1 MIKKLKTN
9 QSGVAIILVM
19 TSVTILT
26 IILAT
31 FSYVISIN
39 KLRVYNFQDYR
50 QARLNAEAG
59 LSMALAQLELYQ
71 EAFNLYQKNKS
82 IQDLVSFNEIESALT
97 QPFIIPIP
105 IDKNKLN
112 LIQKTALEDFEEAS
126 VIKGGL
132 MMSISPIK
140 SFLNP
145 NGLINLKGS
154 KNQGQPTSAENS
166 STPIN
171 QLVKEE
177 LTRLLTNLIERKN
190 EESDSFSSKYANIR
204 PEVLISELEHYV
216 NNSENFDSPDK
227 ADFEILYDQNEPKFA
242 PLASKEE
249 IYNLEGWPEDIIEM
263 IYEKISPHNVMMIP
277 LNKINKEHLRIIFPD
292 LTDEQAND
300 FFIQRDGD
308 PLQELPP
315 TPIKN
320 LDDFKRMIK
329 LVSSISESEINNR
342 VTDLKKIGLE
352 LSVASKIFKV
362 EVTGSYKQATLK
374 MSAIVDLPILPQ
386 PVSQGT
392 KTKTE
397 QDDQEVSEDQ
407 GDNEGKKVTKNN
419 KSTPSQLMAPRV
431 IELLYQ

>member
-1 MIKKLKTN
+1 MIKQLRKN

-19 TSVTILT
+19 TSITILT

-50 QARLNAEAG
+50 QARLNTEAG
-59 LSMALAQLELYQ
+59 ISMALAQLEIYQ

-105 IDKNKLN
+105 VDKNKLN
-112 LIQKTALEDFEEAS
+112 LIQKTALEDFERAS

-145 NGLINLKGS
+145 NGLIIQKG
-154 KNQGQPTSAENS
+154 NRTQGQGTKSENS
-166 STPIN
+166 SEPIN
-171 QLVKEE
+171 QLIKEE
-177 LTRLLTNLIERKN
+177 LTQLLTNLIERKN
-190 EESDSFSSKYANIR
+190 EESDSFSNKYANIR
-204 PEVLISELEHYV
+204 PEILISELEYYV
-216 NNSENFDSPDK
+216 NNSEKFDSPDK
-227 ADFEILYDQNEPKFA
+227 ADFEIFYDKNEPKFA
-242 PLASKEE
+242 PLSSKEE
-249 IYNLEGWPEDIIEM
+249 IYNLEGWPEDIIDL

-277 LNKINKEHLRIIFPD
+277 LNKINKEHLRIIFPSI
-292 LTDEQAND
+292 TDEQAND

-329 LVSSISESEINNR
+329 LVSSISESEINKR
-342 VTDLKKIGLE
+342 VADLKKIGLE
-352 LSVASKIFKV
+352 LSVASKVFKV

-374 MSAIVDLPILPQ
+374 VSAIVDLPVLPQ
-386 PVSQGT
+386 PLSQNT
-392 KTKTE
+392 NNKTE
-397 QDDQEVSEDQ
+397 QDDQEGSEQ
-407 GDNEGKKVTKNN
+407 PENNENQNITKNA
-419 KSTPSQLMAPRV
+419 PSQLMAPRI

>member
-1 MIKKLKTN
+1 MIKKLKKN

-59 LSMALAQLELYQ
+59 LSMAVAQLELYQ

-145 NGLINLKGS
+145 NGLINLKGN
-154 KNQGQPTSAENS
+154 KNQQQSTNVENS

-171 QLVKEE
+171 QLIKEE
-177 LTRLLTNLIERKN
+177 LTQLLTNLIERKN
-190 EESDSFSSKYANIR
+190 EESDSFSNKHGNIR
-204 PEVLISELEHYV
+204 H
-216 NNSENFDSPDK
+216 
-227 ADFEILYDQNEPKFA
+227 
-242 PLASKEE
+242 
-249 IYNLEGWPEDIIEM
+249 
-263 IYEKISPHNVMMIP
+263 
-277 LNKINKEHLRIIFPD
+277 
-292 LTDEQAND
+292 
-300 FFIQRDGD
+300 
-308 PLQELPP
+308 
-315 TPIKN
+315 
-320 LDDFKRMIK
+320 
-329 LVSSISESEINNR
+329 
-342 VTDLKKIGLE
+342 
-352 LSVASKIFKV
+352 
-362 EVTGSYKQATLK
+362 
-374 MSAIVDLPILPQ
+374 
-386 PVSQGT
+386 
-392 KTKTE
+392 
-397 QDDQEVSEDQ
+397 
-407 GDNEGKKVTKNN
+407 
-419 KSTPSQLMAPRV
+419 
-431 IELLYQ
+431 